1 MPADSS
7 RHLRRAAAVGAVIVG
22 LAGLV
27 GCGGHS
33 AKSQTSTG
41 TVQTGAASGS
51 TAAAVPPTRA
61 TEAPAVVASGIPYA
75 ANLGFDAHGG
85 LWVVSAAV
93 GPGAPGKLWYVPQGG
108 HPRSVATGLAAPSAL
123 TWIGNRLY
131 VADTSA
137 PGSGRITVFQDFS
150 GSGFGRRQVL
160 LSGLPIGSH
169 FIGSI
174 VPGPGGRLFVGLGA
188 QGDHSGPAGDVVSF
202 SPSGG
207 RAVVEATGLRTAFG
221 LAFWGRMLLVTDNG
235 ADQVSPSPDQLFA
248 FEPGGT
254 VVNFGFPKCYGQGG
268 PACAGFPAP
277 LATFPSHSSP
287 EGIAVKGDLAFVADD
302 GTSIVPSPAPSAI
315 VRVDLRTGQHTIFWR
330 APHEVDLVGIAI
342 GPDGDLYATLLVS
355 GEVVR
360 FGL

>member
-1 MPADSS
+1 MT
-7 RHLRRAAAVGAVIVG
+7 AVGAVVVGVAG
-22 LAGLV
+22 LA

-33 AKSQTSTG
+33 AKSHTSTG
-41 TVQTGAASGS
+41 TAQTGTAPGSS
-51 TAAAVPPTRA
+51 TAAEPATRA
-61 TEAPAVVASGIPYA
+61 TGAPVVVASGIPLA
-75 ANLGFDAHGG
+75 SNLGFDARGG
-85 LWVVSAAV
+85 LWVISAPI
-93 GPGAPGKLWYVPQGG
+93 GPGAPGGIWYVPPGG
-108 HPRSVATGLAAPSAL
+108 RARRVATGLAAPTAL
-123 TWIGNRLY
+123 AWIGNRLY
-131 VADTSA
+131 VADASA
-137 PGSGRITVFQDFS
+137 PGSGRITVFEDFT
-150 GSGFGRRQVL
+150 GSGFGSRRVL
-160 LSGLPIGSH
+160 LNGLPIGSH

-188 QGDHSGPAGDVVSF
+188 QGDHSGPPGNVVSF

-207 RAVVEATGLRTAFG
+207 APVVEATGLRTAFG
-221 LAFWGRMLLVTDNG
+221 LAFWGQHLLVTDNG
-235 ADQVSPSPDQLFA
+235 ADHVSPSPDQLFA

-277 LATFPSHSSP
+277 LATFPAHSSP
-287 EGIAVKGDLAFVADD
+287 EGIAVKGDVAFVADT
-302 GTSIVPSPAPSAI
+302 GTSIVPAPAPSAI
-315 VRVDLRTGQHTIFWR
+315 VRVDLRTGRHTIFWR